1 MEKEQSNLRIWDE
14 VAQPPSSV
22 LKPILAGRLV
32 GKTDISPQWRYRAAT
47 ELWGPCGIG
56 WKYEITDLKTVDGA
70 DGQIVVIAQISLRY
84 RTEDG
89 SWSDPVPGIGG
100 SMLVAKEKAGLY
112 TSDEA
117 YKMAVTDALSVAF
130 KVLGF
135 GAAVYM
141 DQWDGSKYNV
151 PFEFLPNGTR
161 EKTADW
167 IAKCEKAASADDFK
181 KWWPTNKAAI
191 IADCGEAGAGR
202 VYERFSELL
211 KKGTA

>member
-1 MEKEQSNLRIWDE
+1 MDNLRVWDK

-22 LKPILAGRLV
+22 LKPILGGRLT
-32 GKTDISPQWRYRAAT
+32 GMTDISPQWRYRAAT
-47 ELWGPCGIG
+47 ELWGPCGEG
-56 WKYEITDLKTVDGA
+56 WKYEIAELWKEEGP
-70 DGQIVVIAQISLRY
+70 DGQILVFAKVYLWY
-84 RTEDG
+84 RKEDDE
-89 SWSDPVPGIGG
+89 WSEAVPGIGG
-100 SMLVAKEKAGLY
+100 STLVAKEKAGLY
-112 TSDEA
+112 ASDEA
-117 YKMAVTDALSVAF
+117 FKMAVTDALSVAF
-130 KVLGF
+130 KMLGF

-151 PFEFLPNGTR
+151 PIDFLPSSTK

-167 IAKCEKAASADDFK
+167 IAKCEEAASDEGFK

-202 VYERFSELL
+202 VYERFTELL